1 MPTVTLTPL
10 AEAHRELF
18 LEEELANYASEQE
31 REAGWPPEESL
42 ARARTELGPILERRL
57 SEAPERGHRLW
68 SALDR
73 TGEPVGW
80 LWVTPAE
87 AGDDR
92 AAFLYQIT
100 VAEQYRRRGFGRAM
114 LRALEDLL
122 ARDGLEELRLNVMV
136 ANEPARRL
144 YAAAGYELVDQVD
157 RRCRMRKRVVRPAE

>member
-1 MPTVTLTPL
+1 MIDRRRPGSV
-10 AEAHRELF
+10 RRYF
-18 LEEELANYASEQE
+18 
-31 REAGWPPEESL
+31 
-42 ARARTELGPILERRL
+42 AR
-57 SEAPERGHRLW
+57 
-68 SALDR
+68 
-73 TGEPVGW
+73 

-122 ARDGLEELRLNVMV
+122 ARDGFEELRLNMMV